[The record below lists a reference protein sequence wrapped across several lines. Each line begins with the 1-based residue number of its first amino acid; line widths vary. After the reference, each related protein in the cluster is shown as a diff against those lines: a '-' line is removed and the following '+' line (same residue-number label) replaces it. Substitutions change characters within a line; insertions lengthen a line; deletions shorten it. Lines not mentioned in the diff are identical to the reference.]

1 MVQQDKKGR
10 RGKKIDRNSGSF
22 RLVPNNEYEQ
32 DEVSGISCQDK
43 CPSVQGGSRI
53 VSQSSDRQ
61 GHIFRMR
68 RKNARTSVFFAY
80 SYEALLSGI
89 LFGCAVQCQSMLKKC
104 RFSAQPKLHFYRSR
118 ISGDNAE
125 NGYYICAHRLAVFG
139 SLQKC
144 RR

>member
-53 VSQSSDRQ
+53 VSQSSDPQ
-61 GHIFRMR
+61 GHLSGMR
-68 RKNARTSVFFAY
+68 RKTARKGFFFAY

-89 LFGCAVQCQSMLKKC
+89 LLGARCQSMLKKMS
-104 RFSAQPKLHFYRSR
+104 F
-118 ISGDNAE
+118 
-125 NGYYICAHRLAVFG
+125 
-139 SLQKC
+139 
-144 RR
+144 

>member
-61 GHIFRMR
+61 GHLRDETKDCSKR
-68 RKNARTSVFFAY
+68 R
-80 SYEALLSGI
+80 LLRI
-89 LFGCAVQCQSMLKKC
+89 LV
-104 RFSAQPKLHFYRSR
+104 RSFVVWWYTFCVR
-118 ISGDNAE
+118 GAKACSKMS
-125 NGYYICAHRLAVFG
+125 F
-139 SLQKC
+139 
-144 RR
+144 